1 MCFFFSFFLGCS
13 TKLGLLNK
21 EEVESVRNGE
31 DLDKIAM
38 KMSLALVSLCTNF
51 NCVRNEPTKRAIE
64 YLQCTSNGDYNFN
77 KIVRK
82 RARITY
88 VEEESSDEEG
98 EIVDRIETENV
109 DQNTIEH
116 NIECSVVV
124 AKDFDIDDFVEDV
137 IEGEEGEIF
146 NNFKVGEEEPDM
158 LNELF
163 FNE

>member
-13 TKLGLLNK
+13 TKLGLLTK
-21 EEVESVRNGE
+21 DEVESVRNGE

-51 NCVRNEPTKRAIE
+51 NRIRNEPTKRAME
-64 YLQCTSNGDYNFN
+64 YLQCTSNGNYNFN

-82 RARITY
+82 KARITY
-88 VEEESSDEEG
+88 VEEDDDEG
-98 EIVDRIETENV
+98 EIVDRIETENIN
-109 DQNTIEH
+109 QNIIEH

-124 AKDFDIDDFVEDV
+124 AKDFDIDDFLADV
-137 IEGEEGEIF
+137 IEGEEGGEIF
-146 NNFKVGEEEPDM
+146 NNFRVTEEEPDM

-163 FNE
+163 FKE